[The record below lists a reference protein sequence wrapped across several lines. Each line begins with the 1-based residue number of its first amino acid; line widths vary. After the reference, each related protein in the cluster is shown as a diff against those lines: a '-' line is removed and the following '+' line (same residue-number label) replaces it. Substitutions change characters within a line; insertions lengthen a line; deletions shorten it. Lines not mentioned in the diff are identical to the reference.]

1 MRRQRTVCCRSK
13 CTSSDHHRPYLL
25 AHSPPGMPTN
35 LLPRWLECICR
46 TDARIEA
53 SDPPVSVANVRGA
66 IPVSTRAASFAV
78 TDRPA
83 GLSAR
88 LTQMAGTVA
97 ALAATLALAIP
108 LLKSGLTKW
117 RDWYHVSPMTDY
129 LFESIFRLHILGH
142 RYPFPLPDVLAHI
155 DAVGEVLLPLLLIA
169 GLARRFS
176 ALALL
181 VMIGVIKRTDPS
193 CSADFHRPWAALAL
207 RAGQRRS
214 ETAVDG
220 ERAGEHLREWWT
232 TVRHRPH
239 PSIGRVKMRS
249 LATPLERAIRASAMR
264 QPHRSGTSRSRSHGS
279 LALNRWMSN

>member
-1 MRRQRTVCCRSK
+1 M
-13 CTSSDHHRPYLL
+13 
-25 AHSPPGMPTN
+25 
-35 LLPRWLECICR
+35 
-46 TDARIEA
+46 
-53 SDPPVSVANVRGA
+53 SVANVRGA

-142 RYPFPLPDVLAHI
+142 RYPFPLPDVLVHI

-181 VMIGVIKRTDPS
+181 VMIGVIQRTDPS
-193 CSADFHRPWAALAL
+193 GWADFHRPWAALAL

-264 QPHRSGTSRSRSHGS
+264 QLHPSGTSRSRSHGS